1 MSRIAAA
8 AYFNPQLKMDTM
20 DLSKTALLMI
30 GFQNDYFSPNGI
42 LHSVIEESAAVTGAL
57 KNTLALLKSQG
68 ENFGLVLSTPILFTE
83 DYEELKDAVGILE
96 TIKEVGAFKAGSLGA
111 QAISELGPFSELIT
125 EIPGKR
131 GLNAFSN
138 TALAST
144 LAASGIEEIVLVG
157 AITSVCIDSTG
168 RHAAE
173 LGYRVMVLNDC
184 TSGRTS
190 FEHDFYCESI
200 FPLYASVLSHTDL
213 IAA

>member
-1 MSRIAAA
+1 MSRLAAA

-30 GFQNDYFSPNGI
+30 GFQNDYFSPDGI

-57 KNTLALLKSQG
+57 ENTLALLKSQG
-68 ENFGLVLSTPILFTE
+68 KNFGLVLSTPILFTE

-111 QAISELGPFSELIT
+111 QAINELAPFSELIT